1 VQLCCGESAIEQ
13 WRACGVVCSVWIG
26 LFALWWLLLCG
37 CWFAS
42 VVAIMAD
49 DKRLQSLKLLFS
61 TLDSDNK
68 GVISITTFKDV
79 CIVR

>member
-1 VQLCCGESAIEQ
+1 MEGLWCGLLCVDRSFCF
-13 WRACGVVCSVWIG
+13 VVVVV
-26 LFALWWLLLCG
+26 LWLLVLVSVLLYS
-37 CWFAS
+37 FAS